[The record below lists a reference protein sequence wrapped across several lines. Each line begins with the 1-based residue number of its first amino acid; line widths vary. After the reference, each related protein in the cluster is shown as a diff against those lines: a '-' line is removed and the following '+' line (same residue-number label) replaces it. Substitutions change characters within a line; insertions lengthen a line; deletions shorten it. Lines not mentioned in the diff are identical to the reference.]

1 MQNDILYGRFKRK
14 YIKAGTKHAHN
25 NHRRSRC
32 QPQRQHDTCEAM
44 VEKAKQAG
52 ADYVKFQT
60 FVPEKLVSRFAQ
72 KAEYQK
78 ETTGAAESQLQMLQ
92 KLALTQEDFIE
103 LQAYCKTVGIGFL
116 STPFDLDSIAFL
128 EKLDMDFWKLPSGE
142 ITNLPYLEAIGRTGR
157 DIVMSTGMCNMQE
170 IQDAISILEKSGAG
184 KIIVLHCNTEY
195 PTPYTDV
202 NLLAMQQMRQT
213 LQKPVGYSD
222 HTIGIEVPIAAVAL
236 GATVIEKHFTL
247 DKQMEGPDH
256 RASLE
261 PQELAQ
267 MVAAIRNIEQ
277 SLGNGKKKRTASE
290 EKNCAVVRKS
300 IVAKQV
306 IKQGELFT
314 EENLTVKRPG
324 TGINPMRWHEIIG
337 KIADRQ
343 YDVDECI
350 EDVK

>member
-1 MQNDILYGRFKRK
+1 MHTTI
-14 YIKAGTKHAHN
+14 IAEAGVNHN
-25 NHRRSRC
+25 GSMTLAK
-32 QPQRQHDTCEAM
+32 QM

-103 LQAYCKTVGIGFL
+103 LQAYCKTIGIGFL

-222 HTIGIEVPIAAVAL
+222 HTIGIEAPKCVTDQDYIL
-236 GATVIEKHFTL
+236 
-247 DKQMEGPDH
+247 
-256 RASLE
+256 
-261 PQELAQ
+261 
-267 MVAAIRNIEQ
+267 
-277 SLGNGKKKRTASE
+277 KRTKLPRISDGICTRND
-290 EKNCAVVRKS
+290 KAVEIRLVKS
-300 IVAKQV
+300 GKVEGCNIWRQWNKRIGCSQFIVD
-306 IKQGELFT
+306 L
-314 EENLTVKRPG
+314 
-324 TGINPMRWHEIIG
+324 
-337 KIADRQ
+337 
-343 YDVDECI
+343 
-350 EDVK
+350 

>member
-1 MQNDILYGRFKRK
+1 MHTTI
-14 YIKAGTKHAHN
+14 IAEAGVNHN
-25 NHRRSRC
+25 GSMTLAK
-32 QPQRQHDTCEAM
+32 QM

-170 IQDAISILEKSGAG
+170 IQDAISILEKWSR
-184 KIIVLHCNTEY
+184 EDY
-195 PTPYTDV
+195 
-202 NLLAMQQMRQT
+202 R
-213 LQKPVGYSD
+213 
-222 HTIGIEVPIAAVAL
+222 VAL
-236 GATVIEKHFTL
+236 QYGIPDTL
-247 DKQMEGPDH
+247 YGCESACHAAD
-256 RASLE
+256 ASN
-261 PQELAQ
+261 
-267 MVAAIRNIEQ
+267 V
-277 SLGNGKKKRTASE
+277 
-290 EKNCAVVRKS
+290 
-300 IVAKQV
+300 
-306 IKQGELFT
+306 T
-314 EENLTVKRPG
+314 E
-324 TGINPMRWHEIIG
+324 TGWILRSY
-337 KIADRQ
+337 DRH
-343 YDVDECI
+343 
-350 EDVK
+350 